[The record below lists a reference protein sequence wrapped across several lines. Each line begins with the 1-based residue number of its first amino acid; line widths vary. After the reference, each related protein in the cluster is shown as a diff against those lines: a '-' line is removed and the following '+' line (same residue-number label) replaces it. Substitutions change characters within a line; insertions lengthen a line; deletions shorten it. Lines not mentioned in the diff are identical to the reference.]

1 MVYVLNKVWFGCI
14 LYSKNIV
21 IVKCMRSEIYF
32 NLVVDLMCFSY
43 NLYIVNIR
51 SREIIVLKRI
61 VNKRVR

>member
-43 NLYIVNIR
+43 KFIYC
-51 SREIIVLKRI
+51 
-61 VNKRVR
+61 